1 MSVAQLLN
9 QQKTP
14 LFIWII
20 LRYIKSLQPSFCV
33 RAFWW
38 SVGTENVSWLRNL
51 TCVQLSLLQQN
62 VRLGGSLCAR
72 FPPNRGLPPSV
83 PSTSHVPLDDYS
95 RSTSILC

>member
-38 SVGTENVSWLRNL
+38 SVGTENVPWLLNS

-62 VRLGGSLCAR
+62 TRLGGSLSAR
-72 FPPNRGLPPSV
+72 FPPNRGAAS
-83 PSTSHVPLDDYS
+83 
-95 RSTSILC
+95 LCPFYFSCSSG